1 MIVKS
6 IDPRINRASL
16 DDERTDGVQQPM
28 DQLETYEVF
37 QQIKRG
43 THHQHVGTV
52 HASNEEMAM
61 IFAKEQF
68 CRRGKAVNL
77 WIVRSENIF
86 ATDYEDADIFE
97 TTTSKTYR
105 EPEAYKVMD
114 RIQAYKE
121 RTNA

>member
-43 THHQHVGTV
+43 THHQHVG
-52 HASNEEMAM
+52 
-61 IFAKEQF
+61 
-68 CRRGKAVNL
+68 
-77 WIVRSENIF
+77 
-86 ATDYEDADIFE
+86 
-97 TTTSKTYR
+97 
-105 EPEAYKVMD
+105 
-114 RIQAYKE
+114 
-121 RTNA
+121 